1 MNGNENQ
8 TVERAR
14 LEFISRIGA
23 ADRQTVDLM
32 RRTFSMFGALTKEE
46 AVVVVRKL
54 RGETNN
60 DIVISTGL
68 SKQVVYNRFRLLKM
82 KNSVWSSLSN
92 GNEGIRGGGS
102 KIGCPGWM
110 RKQTKDEE

>member
-8 TVERAR
+8 TPERAR

-60 DIVISTGL
+60 DIVISTRL
-68 SKQVVYNRFRLLKM
+68 SKQVVWRRFHFLKE
-82 KNSVWSSLSN
+82 KNQVWSALSN
-92 GNEGIRGGGS
+92 GNEGIRGGGR
-102 KIGCPGWM
+102 KVGGPGGR
-110 RKQTKDEE
+110 RKRSETAE